1 MRENQEKIM
10 GQRAKKTAME
20 RARKHSD
27 KFNDRSH
34 EGSGL
39 TGNQQLP
46 VDLSSI
52 GRLKATCPIFED
64 GHGDHGY

>member
-1 MRENQEKIM
+1 MPCRDGAQV
-10 GQRAKKTAME
+10 GGVYAKGGATKGGYG
-20 RARKHSD
+20 
-27 KFNDRSH
+27 FNDRSH

>member
-1 MRENQEKIM
+1 MRHTTKD
-10 GQRAKKTAME
+10 GRV
-20 RARKHSD
+20 
-27 KFNDRSH
+27 FNDRSH